1 MKACVLHKIG
11 DLNYEDVPVP
21 EIAPGEVLLRVRAA
35 GICGSDI
42 PRVFAK
48 GTYHFPTIPGH
59 EFAGE
64 VVQVNDGDERLL
76 GGRFAV
82 FPLLPCFSCDACTVG
97 EYQQCADYDYYG
109 SRRDGAFA
117 EFLAVKKWNLV
128 SVPDGVSYEEAA
140 MTEPCAVALHA
151 LKRFGVS
158 AGDTVAIF
166 GAGTI
171 GLLAGQAAKAWG
183 TESVILFDVDERK
196 LDFARHM
203 GFEHAVN
210 SAEEDPALITR
221 SLTDGKGADL
231 CLDAAG
237 VSQAV
242 EASIK
247 SARRSGNVILMGN
260 PAGDISLSQK
270 GYWEILRGQLT
281 LRGTWNS
288 SYSGSGSDSGNDSD
302 SGSGNDNDS
311 ENDWTHALDFIKDG
325 MFDLKPLI
333 THRFTFAES
342 GEAFRVAADPNAFSV
357 KVMFINDSY
366 SL

>member
-1 MKACVLHKIG
+1 MKDAANVSMDQKIHHEMTMKACVLHKIG
-11 DLNYEDVPVP
+11 DLRYEDVPVP
-21 EIAPGEVLLRVRAA
+21 EVAPGEVLLKVRAA

-42 PRVFAK
+42 PRVFTK

-64 VVQVNDGDERLL
+64 VVKVNDGDEHLL

-82 FPLLPCFSCDACTVG
+82 FPLLPCFRCDACAAA

-128 SVPDGVSYEEAA
+128 PVPDGVSYEEAA
-140 MTEPCAVALHA
+140 MAEPCAVALHA
-151 LKRFGVS
+151 LKRFGVN

-171 GLLAGQAAKAWG
+171 GLLAGQAAKAWKADN
-183 TESVILFDVDERK
+183 VILFDVDARK
-196 LDFARHM
+196 LDFAKRM
-203 GFEHAVN
+203 GFEYAIN
-210 SAEEDPALITR
+210 SAREDPAAMAK
-221 SLTDGKGADL
+221 SLTGGAGADL

-242 EASIK
+242 EASVK
-247 SARRSGNVILMGN
+247 SARRSGKVILMGN
-260 PAGDISLSQK
+260 PAGDIHLSQK

-281 LRGTWNS
+281 LKGTWNS
-288 SYSGSGSDSGNDSD
+288 SYNNND
-302 SGSGNDNDS
+302 
-311 ENDWTHALDFIKDG
+311 NDWTHALDFIKDG
-325 MFDLKPLI
+325 MFDLNPLI
-333 THRFTFAES
+333 MHRFSFAES
-342 GEAFRVAADPNAFSV
+342 DEAFRIAADPSELSV
-357 KVMFINDSY
+357 KVMFINE
-366 SL
+366 